1 MPVVRRVLDSATTPI
16 RGLATLLIDAVDGGA
31 SVGFLS
37 PLTVDDATSYWR
49 EVAADVGIHRHLWV
63 AEDGD
68 RVVGSVQIAVC
79 EKPNGRHRAE
89 LQKLLVARAHRGQ
102 GVATA
107 LMNAAENY
115 AAELGLRLLILDT
128 HAGSP
133 AEAVYRHRGWNKVGE
148 VPEYAGLPNG
158 DLIATAYYYKLL
170 PPRSAPSAHDP

>member
-1 MPVVRRVLDSATTPI
+1 MPVVRRVVDPATAPT
-16 RGLATLLIDAVDGGA
+16 RGLATLLIDAVESGA

-37 PLTVDDATSYWR
+37 SLTADDATSYWR
-49 EVAADVGIHRHLWV
+49 EAAADIGTRLHLWV

-89 LQKLLVARAHRGQ
+89 LQKLLVARTHRGQ
-102 GVATA
+102 GLATA
-107 LMNAAENY
+107 LMNAAERY
-115 AAELGLRLLILDT
+115 AADLGLRLLVLDT

-133 AEAVYRHRGWNKVGE
+133 AEAVYRHRGWIKVGE

-158 DLIATAYYYKLL
+158 DLIATAYYYKILAI
-170 PPRSAPSAHDP
+170 RSLGSA